1 MKPLVNVAA
10 GFAAGVLAV
19 VLLERYLDRAQGV
32 VAAGRRRQGTAGDL
46 PDDAELR
53 QRVRSRLDQWVS
65 HPGAIDLDVQ
75 AGVVRVS
82 GQVLA
87 KELDGLLL
95 QLTGIEGVRQ
105 VRNALTALP
114 DPRGFGEAPDPA
126 SQSLH

>member
-10 GFAAGVLAV
+10 GFAAGVLAI
-19 VLLERYLDRAQGV
+19 VLLERYLDRARGV
-32 VAAGRRRQGTAGDL
+32 VRAGRRRHGAAGDL
-46 PDDAELR
+46 QDDAELR
-53 QRVRSRLDQWVS
+53 RRVRSRLDELVS
-65 HPGAIDLDVQ
+65 HPGAIDVDVQ

-87 KELDGLLL
+87 KELDGLLS
-95 QLTGIEGVRQ
+95 QLTGVAGVRQ